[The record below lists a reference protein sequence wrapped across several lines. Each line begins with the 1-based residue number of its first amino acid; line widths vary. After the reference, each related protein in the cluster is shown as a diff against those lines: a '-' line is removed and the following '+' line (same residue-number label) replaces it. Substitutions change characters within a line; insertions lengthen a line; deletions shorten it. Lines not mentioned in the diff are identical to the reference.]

1 MKTIKCKGCGE
12 IKDSNEFY
20 FADGGLAINGI
31 AEIKCE
37 LCKDCVED
45 FNRHSTKGA
54 KNNYLL
60 WQFIACYFIAKQI
73 FGDNN
78 KNINQITQNVEN
90 GYKKYGDNV
99 KDKDRKKTF
108 KMAVGNFL
116 HLFGARGLKNTNSK
130 HQYVF
135 NVLNSAKDST
145 QMANAIKE
153 ILEKD
158 YEFFRTFKEKYKN

>member
-20 FADGGLAINGI
+20 FANGGLTNNGI

-37 LCKDCVED
+37 LCRDCVED
-45 FNRHSTKGA
+45 YNRHSTKGT
-54 KNNYLL
+54 KNDYLL

-73 FGDNN
+73 FGDN
-78 KNINQITQNVEN
+78 KKSIHQIIQNVEN

-99 KDKDRKKTF
+99 KDKDRKKTCER
-108 KMAVGNFL
+108 AVENL
-116 HLFGARGLKNTNSK
+116 IYLFYERSFSHTNSK
-130 HQYVF
+130 QRYVF
-135 NVLNSAKDST
+135 KTLNSAKDSA
-145 QMANAIKE
+145 QMTNIVKE

-158 YEFFRTFKEKYKN
+158 YETFRKFKEK